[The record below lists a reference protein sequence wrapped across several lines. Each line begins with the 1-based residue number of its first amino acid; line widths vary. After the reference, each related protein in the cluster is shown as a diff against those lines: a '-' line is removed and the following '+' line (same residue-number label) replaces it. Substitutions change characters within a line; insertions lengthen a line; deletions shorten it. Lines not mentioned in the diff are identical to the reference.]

1 MSTIKVDTIATRTG
15 SGNITAS
22 NTIVGNVTGNITGNV
37 TGNVTGNLTGN
48 STVGGTLGVTGLITG
63 SAGISIGSGGDS
75 NVIDDYEE
83 GTFTPSASTAASYQY
98 RAGRYV
104 KIGRQVIIQI
114 EMRYVQSGT
123 THGNIGGLPY
133 ALRETNY
140 LSVFIKEYNS
150 TGHGFH
156 TSMSVGNTSI
166 NNLRKVSD
174 NTNTASNGTV
184 YGWGFTLAY
193 ETYT

>member
-22 NTIVGNVTGNITGNV
+22 NTIAGNLTGNV

-83 GTFTPSASTAASYQY
+83 GTFTPTFSTQSSYQY

-104 KIGRQVIIQI
+104 KIGRQVIIQV

-123 THGNIGGLPY
+123 THGSVGGFPY
-133 ALRETNY
+133 AIRETNY
-140 LSVFIKEYNS
+140 LSLFVKEYNT
-150 TGHGFH
+150 TGHAFH
-156 TSMSVGNTSI
+156 TSISVGNTST
-166 NNLRKVSD
+166 NNFRKASD
-174 NTNTASNGTV
+174 NTNSASNGSV
-184 YGWGFTLAY
+184 YGWGFSLAY

>member
-22 NTIVGNVTGNITGNV
+22 NTIAGNL

-48 STVGGTLGVTGLITG
+48 STVGGTLGVTGLITA
-63 SAGISIGSGGDS
+63 SAGVSIGSGGDS

-83 GTFTPSASTAASYQY
+83 GTFTPTASTQSSYQY

-104 KIGRQVIIQI
+104 KIGRQVIVQV

-133 ALRETNY
+133 AVRETNY
-140 LSVFIKEYNS
+140 VSLFVKEYNS
-150 TGHGFH
+150 TGHAFH
-156 TSMSVGNTSI
+156 TTISVGSTNT
-166 NNLRKVSD
+166 NNFRKVSD